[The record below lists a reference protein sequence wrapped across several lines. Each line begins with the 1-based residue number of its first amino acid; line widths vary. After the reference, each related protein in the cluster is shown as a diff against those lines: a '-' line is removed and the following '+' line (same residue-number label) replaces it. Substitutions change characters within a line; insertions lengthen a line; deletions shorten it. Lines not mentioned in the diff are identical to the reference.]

1 MQFALTEPFSAF
13 THLGGALALGYLALD
28 LVRQGRGHGGRVA
41 SLIVFA
47 ASCVLLLLASGVYH
61 LAAPGAARESMRL
74 FDHAAI
80 FLLIAGSF
88 TPIHAIL
95 FRGILRW
102 GALALVWTLAFTGV
116 VLKVLFLASMPE
128 WLGLMLYLG
137 FGWFG
142 LFSGI
147 ALARRFG
154 FAFVRPVVWG
164 ALAYTLGAV
173 IDFLH
178 WPVPLPGIVGPH
190 ELFHVAVLAG
200 ISFHWVFIRN
210 IASGRDP
217 GGDGD
222 VAQAKAPT
230 HAPPAAVRN
239 RGGIPVR
246 SARPPP

>member
-13 THLGGALALGYLALD
+13 THLGGALALTYLAVD
-28 LVRQGRGHGGRVA
+28 LVRRGRGHGGRVA

-47 ASCVLLLLASGVYH
+47 ASCVLLLLASSAYH
-61 LAAPGAARESMRL
+61 LAAPGAARESLRV

-95 FRGILRW
+95 FRGLWRW
-102 GALALVWTLAFTGV
+102 GALALVWTLAIVGV
-116 VLKVLFLASMPE
+116 ILKVLFFARMPE

-147 ALARRFG
+147 ALARRYG
-154 FAFVRPVVWG
+154 VAFVRPVLFG

-173 IDFLH
+173 IDFLR

-200 ISFHWVFIRN
+200 IGCHWLFIHN
-210 IASGRDP
+210 IASGLDP
-217 GGDGD
+217 GRAGDAGR
-222 VAQAKAPT
+222 AA
-230 HAPPAAVRN
+230 APPPHTPAAIEVAAGAGR
-239 RGGIPVR
+239 
-246 SARPPP
+246 

>member
-1 MQFALTEPFSAF
+1 M
-13 THLGGALALGYLALD
+13 
-28 LVRQGRGHGGRVA
+28 
-41 SLIVFA
+41 
-47 ASCVLLLLASGVYH
+47 
-61 LAAPGAARESMRL
+61 

-95 FRGILRW
+95 FRGLWRW
-102 GALALVWTLAFTGV
+102 GALALVWTLAMVGV
-116 VLKVLFLASMPE
+116 ILKVLFFARMPE

-147 ALARRFG
+147 ALARRYG
-154 FAFVRPVVWG
+154 VAFVRPVLFG

-173 IDFLH
+173 IDFLR

-200 ISFHWVFIRN
+200 ISCHWLFIHN
-210 IASGRDP
+210 IAPGRDP
-217 GGDGD
+217 GRAGDAAL
-222 VAQAKAPT
+222 V
-230 HAPPAAVRN
+230 APPPPHTPAATEVAAGNGR
-239 RGGIPVR
+239 
-246 SARPPP
+246 